1 MSKTIWKYDPLK
13 KRLKLRKW
21 LVVIIFLMALGLR
34 GYNLEVSPPGFYVDE
49 ASIGYNAYS
58 ILKTGKDEHGVS
70 WPLYFKAFGDYKN
83 PVFIYSLT
91 PLLSVKGLE
100 VETVRLG
107 SAIWGSLGVLMMMW
121 LGWEISGNYS
131 FALLSGLILSL
142 MPWHLH
148 YSRLGFEAIS
158 LVSLMTGSLAGWLRW
173 MKKGRLK
180 MGVVVGLLLFLG
192 FFSYSTAR
200 LWIPLMMVLIV
211 GMEEK
216 QLKGRVY
223 KLWPL
228 ILAGLLIGLGL
239 KGWLNQ
245 HPGSLTKRLN
255 QIAIWNDNPGV
266 LVVLHRFWKTFWEHW
281 NWRFLFLGGDPN
293 LRHSSQVSSELLIS
307 WGAWL
312 VIGLGVIW
320 KKLKQEKIWRL
331 VLIMVGLFPLAASLT
346 RTDPIA
352 TRTLQAT
359 GWFSLVISVG
369 IWWSLAKIK
378 QKSKGLVWLGVA
390 MVAGLMMMF
399 EFGNYYSDLQTQY
412 PQRTWG
418 WFDGDLPEAMSWVD
432 NYQRET
438 GERIYLS
445 DKIHQA
451 YIQGLFFMKVAPEK
465 WQMKKDIPF
474 KIAGYADKE
483 GVGTWLVTAGECGD
497 KESLVDLVNYCVME
511 EE

>member
-13 KRLKLRKW
+13 KRLGLRRW
-21 LVVIIFLMALGLR
+21 LMVIIFLMALGLR
-34 GYNLEVSPPGFYVDE
+34 SYNLEISPPGLYVDE

-83 PVFIYSLT
+83 PVFIYSLA
-91 PLLSVKGLE
+91 PLLSVKGLK

-107 SAIWGSLGVLMMMW
+107 SVVWGSLGVLMMMW

-131 FALLSGLILSL
+131 FACLNGLILGL

-158 LVSLMTGSLAGWLRW
+158 LATLMMGSLAGWLRW
-173 MKKGRLK
+173 MKKERLRIG
-180 MGVVVGLLLFLG
+180 MVVGLLLTLG

-200 LWIPLMMVLIV
+200 LWIPLMMVLMV
-211 GMEEK
+211 GVEGK

-239 KGWLNQ
+239 NGWLSQ
-245 HPGSLTKRLN
+245 YPGSLTKRLN
-255 QIAIWNDNPGV
+255 EIAIWNDNPGV

-281 NWRFLFLGGDPN
+281 RLKFLFLGGDPN

-312 VIGLGVIW
+312 VVGFGVIW

-331 VLIMVGLFPLAASLT
+331 VLIMIGWFPLAASLT
-346 RTDPIA
+346 RTEPIA

-378 QKSKGLVWLGVA
+378 QKSKILVRLG
-390 MVAGLMMMF
+390 MVVIGLMMMF
-399 EFGNYYSDLQTQY
+399 EFGNYYLDLQTKY
-412 PQRTWG
+412 PGRAWG
-418 WFDGDLPEAMSWVD
+418 WFDGGLPEAMEWVAD
-432 NYQRET
+432 YQEKT
-438 GERIYLS
+438 DEKIYLS

-451 YIQGLFFMKVAPEK
+451 YIQGLFFMKVEPEK

-474 KIAGYADKE
+474 KVAGYADKE
-483 GVGTWLVTAGECGD
+483 EVGTWLVTAGECGD
-497 KESLVDLVNYCVME
+497 GQRKLELINYCVME
-511 EE
+511 GK